1 MAKRLFDIIVSALLL
16 LFLSPFMILIIAL
29 LRMTGEGE
37 IFFFQERIG
46 FRGKSFKIT
55 KFATMKKSAA
65 KIVPGDFSVEGD
77 PRVLKVGKVLRKLKL
92 NELPQFWD
100 VLRGEM
106 SIVGPRPQLRFVYES
121 YPPAYQH
128 VIDRVRPG
136 ITGLGSLVF
145 RDEERILSLSQDR
158 DYCYSQLII
167 PYKAKLEAWY
177 AENNSILL
185 DLSLIFLTI
194 WYIVFPKSTVLR
206 KIIPVELYLDISK
219 FSEAK
224 SIIM

>member
-106 SIVGPRPQLRFVYES
+106 SIVGPRPQLPFIYES
-121 YPPAYQH
+121 YPPIYKN
-128 VIDRVRPG
+128 IISRVRPG

-145 RDEERILSLSQDR
+145 RDEEKILSLSKDR
-158 DYCYSQLII
+158 DYCYNQLII
-167 PYKAKLEAWY
+167 PYKAELEGWY
-177 AENNSILL
+177 VENNSLFL
-185 DLSLIFLTI
+185 DVSLILLTI
-194 WYIVFPKSTVLR
+194 WYIVFPKSKALW
-206 KIIPVELYLDISK
+206 KLIPIELYRDIYK
-219 FSEAK
+219 FPQTEN
-224 SIIM
+224 

>member
-1 MAKRLFDIIVSALLL
+1 MAKRLIDIIASALLL

-46 FRGKSFKIT
+46 YLGKSFKIT

-65 KIVPGDFSVEGD
+65 KIEPGDFAVESD

-128 VIDRVRPG
+128 VISRVRPG

-158 DYCYSQLII
+158 EYCYNHLII
-167 PYKAKLEAWY
+167 PYKAELEAWY
-177 AENNSILL
+177 AKNNSVIL
-185 DLSLIFLTI
+185 DLSIIFLTI
-194 WYIVFPKSTVLR
+194 WYIVFPKSTALW
-206 KIIPVELYLDISK
+206 KIIPIELYRDISK
-219 FSEAK
+219 FAEAK
-224 SIIM
+224 S